1 MIPHD
6 SRLEIEERRVW
17 DAERRRADRVARG
30 SRAGTATA
38 AGQSVAGV
46 VLAETTIRYGS
57 TYSVTDGVTIQVLPL
72 GYGFGGYDGGFAYS

>member
-17 DAERRRADRVARG
+17 DAERRRADRTARG

-38 AGQSVAGV
+38 AGQSVNGV
-46 VLAETTIRYGS
+46 VLAETSIRYGS
-57 TYSVTDGVTIQVLPL
+57 TYSITDGVTTQILPL
-72 GYGFGGYDGGFAYS
+72 GLGMGGYGVDFTYG